1 MPPVLPSHRRRP
13 KLIRLHSASKKQQ
26 GDSAPQGGKPTRR
39 EPHEKQKDDPLT
51 TNDESNDQP
60 LLHYGKVTMYV
71 RNISSGNSY
80 YLDADLDDK
89 HNLTRLY
96 FPKGGWV
103 DFLDGCELDADRS
116 GICIDENGKKWNI
129 QGDF

>member
-1 MPPVLPSHRRRP
+1 
-13 KLIRLHSASKKQQ
+13 
-26 GDSAPQGGKPTRR
+26 
-39 EPHEKQKDDPLT
+39 
-51 TNDESNDQP
+51 
-60 LLHYGKVTMYV
+60 MYV